1 MPGQSCNFDNYIY
14 INGGSH
20 RRPPRRRLL
29 ALEVR
34 TIGGLVLPLW
44 APFLVNKDIRA
55 LHNLRF
61 SLSSDRNRQVEN
73 IDASILFMPFSIAI
87 PTGST
92 INNLVAT
99 TTG

>member
-1 MPGQSCNFDNYIY
+1 MVALT
-14 INGGSH
+14 GGH
-20 RRPPRRRLL
+20 RQWRLL
-29 ALEVR
+29 ALDVR
-34 TIGGLVLPLW
+34 TIDGLVLPLW
-44 APFLVNKDIRA
+44 VPFLVNKDIRA

-61 SLSSDRNRQVEN
+61 SLSSDRNRQAEN
-73 IDASILFMPFSIAI
+73 IDASILFMSFSIAT